1 MEDSIKE
8 KIIFIDLAID
18 EVIKNL
24 QNGIEIKE
32 YQIDNIK
39 IVKRSPLELI
49 SELRKIK
56 NVLIKDAKKSK
67 TKYIRYIFANSKV

>member
-1 MEDSIKE
+1 MKDSIKE
-8 KIIFIDLAID
+8 KINFIDLAID

-24 QNGIEIKE
+24 QSGIEIKE

-56 NVLIKDAKKSK
+56 NELIKDAKKSK

>member
-1 MEDSIKE
+1 MKDSIKE

-24 QNGIEIKE
+24 QSGIEIKE

-39 IVKRSPLELI
+39 IVRRSPLELI
-49 SELRKIK
+49 SELEK
-56 NVLIKDAKKSK
+56 
-67 TKYIRYIFANSKV
+67 